1 MLSVRNVCASMPFLD
16 YCLFLL
22 FVALATYAQTMTGF
36 AFGLVLLGLSGMFN
50 LAPLPMVS
58 NVVSILTLV
67 NLTVS
72 IGRTR
77 PQVDWKLLMPALLSS
92 LFGIAFGVFSLRW
105 VGHDFAVGLHWLL
118 GLTIV
123 VCAFMLVNQARR
135 RKEVSGR
142 PSFLFFGTLS
152 GVLSG
157 LFSSGG
163 PPIVYHLYR
172 QPLPVTTV
180 RNTLLI
186 FFAFTAAAR
195 LLLVTLEGAIDTT
208 TLMISAGALPVVIVL
223 TWLVRRYANME
234 SAKLVRRL
242 VFILLVAA
250 GVGLLIPSSIELLR
264 IWTAH

>member
-1 MLSVRNVCASMPFLD
+1 MPFFD

-22 FVALATYAQTMTGF
+22 FVAVATYAQTMTGF
-36 AFGLVLLGLSGMFN
+36 AFGLVLLGLTGMFN

-67 NLTVS
+67 NLLVT

-77 PQVDWKLLMPALLSS
+77 PQVNWALLAPALGSS
-92 LFGIAFGVFSLRW
+92 LLGIFCGVFALRW
-105 VGHDFAVGLHWLL
+105 VGHDFAVVLHWLL

-123 VCAFMLVNQARR
+123 VCAFMLVNEAQR
-135 RKEVSGR
+135 RKAVSGR
-142 PSFLFFGTLS
+142 ASFLFFGTLS

-172 QPLPVTTV
+172 QPLPVVVV

-186 FFAFTAAAR
+186 FFAFTSGAR
-195 LLLVTLEGAIDTT
+195 LFLVTLEGAIDTAT
-208 TLMISAGALPVVIVL
+208 VMISLGALPVVVAL
-223 TWLVRRYANME
+223 TWLVRRYANMD
-234 SAKLVRRL
+234 SARLVRRL
-242 VFILLVAA
+242 VFILLLAA
-250 GVGLLIPSSIELLR
+250 GAGLLVPSSLELLR
-264 IWTAH
+264 MWTAYSA